1 MDAVRVEARNIQLSY
16 GATRVLHDVSLTV
29 EPGEFFALLGPSGSG
44 KSTLLRHIAGFNHH
58 QAGRLLIGG
67 RDHAPFVQRG
77 TCWSAG
83 CHEAV
88 HGSHVNSSLRF

>member
-1 MDAVRVEARNIQLSY
+1 MRAKTARSSFTATRREASREGCVVCHNPHGSMNAKMLKARNQTLCLQCHY
-16 GATRVLHDVSLTV
+16 QQQTV
-29 EPGEFFALLGPSGSG
+29 TG
-44 KSTLLRHIAGFNHH
+44 
-58 QAGRLLIGG
+58 QLLIGG
-67 RDHAPFVQRG
+67 RDHAAFVQRG